1 MSLKLTCSNQTP
13 AVLCKQMPVAVPAGK
28 KPSKLPAWVSTLPE
42 DLRGSINAAFRTEG
56 FEGKTGETVIVRCP
70 DSSAILVGTGSE
82 RAISA
87 EGARKIYGS
96 LILSAAKAKI
106 PHVASPLVGGHDALE
121 SAEAA
126 TVGSILGNYQFT
138 DFRTDR
144 SKLPVPVES
153 VTLWEPDANKRRKAA
168 AGIATGMILAEATCR
183 VRDLVNTPSNEL
195 NPHKYA
201 LIAAKWCDETKIK
214 LQVLGPDEIKRA
226 GMGAVLAVG
235 GGSTNEP
242 RFLIATYTGRK
253 GRAKETDFAL
263 VGKGVTFDSGGI
275 SIKPSENMWEMRGD
289 MMGSAVV
296 MSTICAAAKLKLPLN
311 LVALAPLVENMP
323 SGTAYRPGDIIR
335 TLSGQ
340 TIEIISTD
348 AEGRLI
354 LADALSYAQRFQPK
368 AILDVATLTGAICI
382 ALGEVRCG
390 IFTEKD
396 DLARRLDKAAASSGE
411 RLWRMPLD
419 DDYDEG
425 LASEVADMKNSG
437 GRYGG
442 ASIAARLLR
451 KFTGDYPWVHI
462 DIAGMDLA
470 PKGRPYCPKGATGF
484 GARLIIDFLRQK

>member
-1 MSLKLTCSNQTP
+1 
-13 AVLCKQMPVAVPAGK
+13 MPVAVPAGK
-28 KPSKLPAWVSTLPE
+28 KPSKLPVWVGGLPK
-42 DLRGSINAAFRTEG
+42 DLQGSINAAFKTAG
-56 FEGKTGETVIVRCP
+56 FEGKTGETAIVRCP

-82 RAISA
+82 RVISA
-87 EGARKIYGS
+87 ETARRVYGA
-96 LILSAAKAKI
+96 LTLCAAKAKI
-106 PHVASPLVGGHDALE
+106 PRVAAPLLGGRDAQE

-126 TVGSILGNYQFT
+126 AVGSVLGNYQFT

-144 SKLPVPVES
+144 SKLPVAVES
-153 VTLWEPDANKRRKAA
+153 LTLWEADAARGRKAN
-168 AGIATGMILAEATCR
+168 AGIESGKILAEATCR
-183 VRDLVNTPSNEL
+183 VRDLVNTPANEL

-214 LQVLGPDEIKRA
+214 LQVFGPNEIERA

-253 GRAKETDFAL
+253 GRSKEVDLAL

-368 AILDVATLTGAICI
+368 AIIDVATLTGAICI

-396 DLARRLDKAAASSGE
+396 DLARRLDKAAANSGE
-411 RLWRMPLD
+411 RVWRMPLD
-419 DDYDEG
+419 EDYDEW

-462 DIAGMDLA
+462 DIASMDLA
-470 PKGRPYCPKGATGF
+470 TKGRPYCPKGATGF
-484 GARLIIDFLRQK
+484 GARLLIEFLRQK